1 MYSSIAVN
9 ILTLYNQ
16 ISRTFSSCKSKTLYP
31 LNNKSPF
38 PSPPFHRLL
47 NLYYFLPTILFFTIS
62 PTSRPL
68 WPFFRHCSWP
78 QYNCLIVLESSLFSF
93 QKQKTSIS
101 FHGEAFSFRVD
112 WGAAGIRV
120 DVSNGAPSRR
130 RGHLLEL
137 SGARS
142 QAQPFGCSY
151 LIGVIQKVELKREG
165 PMVKSFEKAYM
176 TQSWKGLFTS
186 W

>member
-9 ILTLYNQ
+9 ILTLCNQ

-31 LNNKSPF
+31 LNNQSPF

-47 NLYYFLPTILFFTIS
+47 NLYYFLLTILFFTIS

-93 QKQKTSIS
+93 QKQKTKNKHFFPWWIFLFQGRLRGSWHPCWCVKWSSLEEKRASVGAQWSQVSSTALWLLIS
-101 FHGEAFSFRVD
+101 NRYYSK
-112 WGAAGIRV
+112 
-120 DVSNGAPSRR
+120 SR
-130 RGHLLEL
+130 
-137 SGARS
+137 
-142 QAQPFGCSY
+142 
-151 LIGVIQKVELKREG
+151 
-165 PMVKSFEKAYM
+165 
-176 TQSWKGLFTS
+176 T
-186 W
+186 